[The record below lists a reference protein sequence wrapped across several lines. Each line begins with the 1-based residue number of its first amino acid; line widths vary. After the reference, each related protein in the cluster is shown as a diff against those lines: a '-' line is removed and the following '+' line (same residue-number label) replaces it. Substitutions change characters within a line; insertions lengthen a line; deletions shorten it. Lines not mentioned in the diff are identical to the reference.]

1 MSARAHTRILRGLLI
16 LLVMTAWTTL
26 LVARLG
32 FGSGARAT
40 VQDAWA
46 RPGPQGGNSAVYF
59 TLRNDEAQSLV
70 LVGAASDVAEEVAI
84 HETVPLPAGG
94 SSQGTAASSQ
104 HGGMVMAG
112 PAMGM
117 RPVPSLSIRAG
128 EAVSFKPGGL
138 HVMLMNLRRPLAPG
152 DRFSIQLRF
161 AGREPLEVPVQVR
174 LDGNA
179 APQGPGQAGHP

>member
-1 MSARAHTRILRGLLI
+1 MPARAHARFLRGLLI
-16 LLVMTAWTTL
+16 LLVVTAWATL

-32 FGSGARAT
+32 FGSGVRAT

-59 TLRNDEAQSLV
+59 TLRNEEAQSLV

-84 HETVPLPAGG
+84 HETYVLPSG
-94 SSQGTAASSQ
+94 SPAQGTAAPSP
-104 HGGMVMAG
+104 HGGMAMG
-112 PAMGM
+112 DGAMGM
-117 RPVPSLSIRAG
+117 RPVASVTVRAG
-128 EAVSFKPGGL
+128 ETVSFKPGGL

-161 AGREPLEVPVQVR
+161 EGREPLEVPVQVR
-174 LDGNA
+174 LDGA
-179 APQGPGQAGHP
+179 AGTHGAGHP